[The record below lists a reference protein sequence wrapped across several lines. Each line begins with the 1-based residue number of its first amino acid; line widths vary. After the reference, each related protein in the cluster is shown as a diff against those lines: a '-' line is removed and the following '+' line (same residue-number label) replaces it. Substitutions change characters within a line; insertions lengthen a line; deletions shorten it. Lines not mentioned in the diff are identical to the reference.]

1 MGLITKIFYISMEV
15 ALRRGQWKWI
25 PEIPALYDLE
35 SDLEERFNKMELEKE
50 WPKTLAARMD
60 EELRDWLARIEARD
74 TRSKNGTL
82 FVC

>member
-1 MGLITKIFYISMEV
+1 MKV

-35 SDLEERFNKMELEKE
+35 SDLEEKFNKMELEKE

-60 EELRDWLARIEARD
+60 KELRDWLARIESRD